1 MKGKA
6 MIINILLML
15 WTVLSMVF
23 GITVYNGV
31 EGPMAAFMLTIYGL
45 TTAAVWWFKCEYEK

>member
-1 MKGKA
+1 

-15 WTVLSMVF
+15 WTVLSMIF
-23 GITVYNGV
+23 GIQVYSGV